1 MRLNFKVPI
10 YSHSISFFTSK
21 EELKKYKKIETD
33 HEMVCFFSS
42 EDANSAMLVSD
53 LWGSYTEVSFLRCLS
68 HECNH
73 AAMLIL
79 DSVGIGFDVEN
90 QEALCY
96 LQDFIFSEILSALW
110 KETRKRNPK
119 ALIGKVSNST
129 TNDEGFKDE

>member
-1 MRLNFKVPI
+1 MKLNLKIPL
-10 YSHSISFFTSK
+10 YSHSVSFFTTK
-21 EELKKYKKIETD
+21 EELQKYKKIETNL
-33 HEMVCFFSS
+33 EMVCFFSS
-42 EDANSAMLVSD
+42 ENSNAVILVSD

-79 DSVGIGFDVEN
+79 DSIGVGFDVEN
-90 QEALCY
+90 QESLCY

-119 ALIGKVSNST
+119 ALIN
-129 TNDEGFKDE
+129 N